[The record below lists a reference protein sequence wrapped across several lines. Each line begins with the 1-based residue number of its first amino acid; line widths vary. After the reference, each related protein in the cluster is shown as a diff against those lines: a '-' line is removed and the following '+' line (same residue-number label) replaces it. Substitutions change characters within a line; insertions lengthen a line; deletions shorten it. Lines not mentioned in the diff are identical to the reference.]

1 MGSRRSRP
9 RKQKKPQYRRYLVVT
24 EGVTEREYLERLRQ
38 RIRSR
43 HVALDIKVGG
53 GEPSRVLKECR
64 KALRAEKYDGA
75 VIVVDVDQHDALDA
89 VLTECRS
96 SGITAIVT
104 NPCFELWLL
113 WHSEDHHAHINPK
126 KAGERLKSHKHGS
139 GRDGKHLA
147 KDFPIDGHTA
157 AADRAHR
164 AWNGLA
170 VNERA
175 PIPLPQC
182 PG

>member
-1 MGSRRSRP
+1 M
-9 RKQKKPQYRRYLVVT
+9 VT

>member
-1 MGSRRSRP
+1 M
-9 RKQKKPQYRRYLVVT
+9 VT
-24 EGVTEREYLERLRQ
+24 EGVTEQEYVERLRQ

-89 VLTECRS
+89 VLTECRGRE
-96 SGITAIVT
+96 GISAIVT

-113 WHSEDHHAHINPK
+113 WHSEDHHAHIEPG
-126 KAGERLKSHKHGS
+126 KAGERLQSLKHVDDG
-139 GRDGKHLA
+139 DGKRLTGT
-147 KDFPIDGHTA
+147 FPVDGYTA

-170 VNERA
+170 VNERGPNPSSA
-175 PIPLPQC
+175 MPWLIDLLENGPQE
-182 PG
+182 

>member
-1 MGSRRSRP
+1 M
-9 RKQKKPQYRRYLVVT
+9 VT
-24 EGVTEREYLERLRQ
+24 EGVTEQEYVERLRQ

-96 SGITAIVT
+96 CGISAIVT

-113 WHSEDHHAHINPK
+113 WHSEDQRAHTGPG
-126 KAGERLKSHKHGS
+126 KAGERLQSLKHVDDG
-139 GRDGKHLA
+139 DGKHLTG
-147 KDFPIDGHTA
+147 KFPIDGYTA
-157 AADRAHR
+157 AADRARR
-164 AWNGLA
+164 AWNRLA
-170 VNERA
+170 VNERGPNPSSA
-175 PIPLPQC
+175 MPWLIGLLENGPQE
-182 PG
+182 